1 MSETEKKTLSDYVG
15 AAILKYRVVI
25 LSFLAVLIGA
35 ALIAGIVLSL
45 LSAQKKSG
53 LAAVDALQF
62 RLEKVQKEEQ
72 TAEAQITEILNGFN
86 ELVKK
91 SAGVVRVRAAMAA
104 ADIDFDRKNWEES
117 RTNWVLAAETQ
128 KKSYTAAICFYNAA
142 VCSEELGDFDNAVA
156 YFDKASQAEG
166 FPLASKAMF
175 NAARIED
182 QRMNYQ
188 AAAERY
194 QKLNDT
200 HSGTDWANLGKSR
213 IIALRAEGKIQ

>member
-72 TAEAQITEILNGFN
+72 TAEAQITENRQVLYALEPLWLQLISILTVKIGKNPVQTGFWQQKR
-86 ELVKK
+86 KK
-91 SAGVVRVRAAMAA
+91 NPIRLRYVFTMPPYAA
-104 ADIDFDRKNWEES
+104 KS
-117 RTNWVLAAETQ
+117 LAT
-128 KKSYTAAICFYNAA
+128 STM
-142 VCSEELGDFDNAVA
+142 
-156 YFDKASQAEG
+156 
-166 FPLASKAMF
+166 P
-175 NAARIED
+175 
-182 QRMNYQ
+182 
-188 AAAERY
+188 
-194 QKLNDT
+194 
-200 HSGTDWANLGKSR
+200 
-213 IIALRAEGKIQ
+213 